1 MLNAYVLLGYS
12 EYIYFECLGLELIK
26 RQHLSGPNVM
36 ATHMT
41 HGEGLC
47 TQKIEKLSWKK
58 LRHLSFFE
66 NAPIWTEKYPK
77 IGTFSPFLNETT
89 IKS

>member
-1 MLNAYVLLGYS
+1 MHRFFFATVNIYTLNVW
-12 EYIYFECLGLELIK
+12 GLELIK
-26 RQHLSGPNVM
+26 RQNLSGPNVM

-66 NAPIWTEKYPK
+66 NAPIPK
-77 IGTFSPFLNETT
+77 NWNI
-89 IKS
+89 